1 MAEMT
6 LQIGD
11 GLQTSGCMYGD
22 PIGKPGA
29 IRRGGVMVPFDAAP
43 RRPVLCRESL
53 WMIVGRRELE
63 HHYPWW
69 QGHFIAGHSFSL

>member
-11 GLQTSGCMYGD
+11 GELQTSDCMYGD

-29 IRRGGVMVPFDAAP
+29 IRRGDVMVPFDAAP
-43 RRPVLCRESL
+43 RRPVLCREPL
-53 WMIVGRRELE
+53 
-63 HHYPWW
+63 
-69 QGHFIAGHSFSL
+69 